1 MSACKVT
8 KKVGYDTD
16 IKSDGDWV
24 SKEFLDANLGDKRL
38 NKRLQIIAKN
48 TAMRPTGSINQAEED
63 AYSCKAAYRF
73 YSNEKVTPEAIM
85 APHEKRTVQRMSGY
99 DWCLCLEDTVYYH
112 YGKHPSTEGL
122 GHIGRGELG
131 LIQHHGLVTTLEGL
145 PLGVL
150 HQNIWSR
157 KVKDHPQRQLAPL
170 EEKESYKWF
179 QCIDD
184 CERKKP
190 SHVNLVHVADREA
203 DIFLLL
209 DHMQKQEAKY
219 VIRASDPR
227 ELENGSNLIEH
238 FSTLVCAGQETIR
251 IQKDGKTLARE
262 VRLSIYFSKILLEP
276 STYLTR
282 RGVDCESHSTWVVY
296 AIEENP
302 PKDTEAISW
311 VLLTNVKVN
320 TFEDALQRLDWYR
333 KRWMIEVY
341 HKVLKSGCLVEDCRL
356 AHADKLRRYI
366 ALNSVIGWRILWM
379 KHVLLANP
387 EEECTSVLTDMEY
400 RVLYSKMNKS
410 AVLPKKIVSV
420 RQAIRWIAQLGGF
433 LARKGDGEPGVITL
447 WRGWRRLQDYVDI
460 CNIVLD

>member
-1 MSACKVT
+1 MA
-8 KKVGYDTD
+8 
-16 IKSDGDWV
+16 IKIDCHSEMESDKNWV
-24 SKEFLDANLGDKRL
+24 LHEFLGANLGDKRL

-48 TAMRPTGSINQAEED
+48 TAMRATASINQAEED

-73 YSNEKVTPEAIM
+73 YSNEKITSEAIM
-85 APHEKRTVQRMSGY
+85 APHEKRTVERMSEH
-99 DWCLCLEDTVYYH
+99 DWCLCLEDTIYYH

-184 CERKKP
+184 CEKKKP
-190 SHVNLVHVADREA
+190 SQVNLVHVADREA

-209 DHMQKQEAKY
+209 DHLQKRKAKY
-219 VIRASDPR
+219 VIRAAEPR
-227 ELENGSNLIEH
+227 ELENESNLIEH
-238 FSTLVCAGQETIR
+238 LSTLMCAGQETIQ
-251 IQKDGKTLARE
+251 IQKNDKTPARK
-262 VRLSIYFSKILLEP
+262 VTLSIYYSKILLEP

-282 RGVDCESHSTWVVY
+282 RGIDCEPHSCWVVY
-296 AIEENP
+296 AIEKNP
-302 PKDTEAISW
+302 LKDVEAISW
-311 VLLTNVKVN
+311 VLLTNVEVK

-333 KRWMIEVY
+333 KRWIIEIY

-366 ALNSVIGWRILWM
+366 ALNSVVGWRILWM
-379 KHVLLANP
+379 KHVLQAAP
-387 EEECTSVLTDMEY
+387 EEECTSILTDMEY

-410 AVLPKKIVSV
+410 AKLPQKIVNV

-433 LARKGDGEPGVITL
+433 LARKGDGEPGVITI
-447 WRGWRRLQDYVDI
+447 WRDWRRLQDYVDI

>member
-1 MSACKVT
+1 MT
-8 KKVGYDTD
+8 TE
-16 IKSDGDWV
+16 IDGDWV
-24 SKEFLDANLGDKRL
+24 LQEFSGADLSDKRL
-38 NKRLQIIAKN
+38 NRRLEIIARN
-48 TAMRPTGSINQAEED
+48 TAMRPTASINQAEED

-73 YSNEKVTPEAIM
+73 FSNEKVTPEAIM
-85 APHEKRTVQRMSGY
+85 APHENRTVDRMAAH
-99 DWCLCLEDTVYYH
+99 DWCLCLEDSIYYH

-122 GHIGRGELG
+122 GHIGHGERG

-184 CERKKP
+184 CEKKKP

-209 DHMQKQEAKY
+209 DHMQKQNAKY
-219 VIRASDPR
+219 VIRAADPR
-227 ELENGSNLIEH
+227 ELENGSDLIEH
-238 FSTLVCAGQETIR
+238 LSTLVCAGQETIR
-251 IQKDGKTLARE
+251 IQKDNEASARE
-262 VRLSIYFSKILLEP
+262 VKLSIYYSKIVLKP

-282 RGVDCESHSTWVVY
+282 RGIDCEAHSTWVVY
-296 AIEENP
+296 AIEKNP
-302 PKDTEAISW
+302 PKDIKAISW
-311 VLLTNVKVN
+311 VLLTNVEVKS
-320 TFEDALQRLDWYR
+320 FEDTLQRLDWYR
-333 KRWMIEVY
+333 KRWIIEVY
-341 HKVLKSGCLVEDCRL
+341 HKVLKSGCLVEECRL

-379 KHVLLANP
+379 KHMNQVAP
-387 EEECTSVLTDMEY
+387 EEECTRILTDIEY
-400 RVLYSKMNKS
+400 RVLYSKINKNVKS
-410 AVLPKKIVSV
+410 PPQEGVSV

-433 LARKGDGEPGVITL
+433 LARKGDGEPGVITI
-447 WRGWRRLQDYVDI
+447 WRGWRRLQDYVEI
-460 CNIVLD
+460 YNIILSQTYG